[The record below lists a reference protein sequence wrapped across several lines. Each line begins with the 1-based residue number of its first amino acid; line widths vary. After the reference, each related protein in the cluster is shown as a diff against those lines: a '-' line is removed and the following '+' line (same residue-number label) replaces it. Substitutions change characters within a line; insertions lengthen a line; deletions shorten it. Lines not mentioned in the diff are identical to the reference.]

1 LISLFKIANTKVYE
15 EMMNNKRRPLG
26 QLADFPF
33 CLAPMVGL
41 SHVVL
46 RDLVRKYLPAGSQT
60 IWPTEMLSSRRLVG
74 QRLGET
80 PETFTSA
87 IDTNLVP
94 QILVNEDRFIQASV
108 PKLEKWGAVGID
120 INMGCPQ
127 SKALKHNYGV
137 ALMGDPEYAHNV
149 VRMSRR
155 HTNLPLSVKLR
166 AGTNN
171 DREFLKR
178 FCEGLYQAGA
188 DWLTLHPRTPEQKR
202 KGNAD
207 WSQIRMIK
215 EEFQLPLIGNGDV
228 QTWEDAIRMKEE
240 TGCDAVMIGRALT
253 ARPWMLWQIGHELG
267 LPNPEGLEGPPPL
280 TPEEEAL
287 EFGRALKFFVE
298 RSYEIFSERD
308 AKKRVLFY
316 TKVSHS
322 WLNYGHSIAA
332 KISKAK
338 SHKEMI
344 EAIEKFFQSTGL
356 RMSQRTE
363 LRY

>member
-1 LISLFKIANTKVYE
+1 
-15 EMMNNKRRPLG
+15 MNNERHPLG
-26 QLADFPF
+26 QLVDFPF

-46 RDLVRKYLPAGSQT
+46 RNLVRKYLPRHSQT

-80 PETFTSA
+80 PETLKSS
-87 IDTNLVP
+87 IDNNLVP
-94 QILVNEDRFIQASV
+94 QILVNEDRFIEASV
-108 PKLEKWGAVGID
+108 PKLEEWGAVGID

-171 DREFLKR
+171 NKDFLKR
-178 FCEGLYQAGA
+178 FCEGLYDAGA

-228 QTWEDAIRMKEE
+228 QTWEDAIRLKEE

-253 ARPWMLWQIGHELG
+253 ARPWMLWQIGHKLG
-267 LPNPEGLEGPPPL
+267 LPNPEGIKGTPPFD
-280 TPEEEAL
+280 PEEEAL
-287 EFGRALKFFVE
+287 EYGKALRFFVKH
-298 RSYEIFSERD
+298 SYEIFCEKD
-308 AKKRVLFY
+308 AKATLVKS
-316 TKVSHS
+316 TE
-322 WLNYGHSIAA
+322 NYSAFA
-332 KISKAK
+332 L
-338 SHKEMI
+338 
-344 EAIEKFFQSTGL
+344 Q
-356 RMSQRTE
+356 
-363 LRY
+363 